1 MSPLQVAVF
10 GGMIT
15 AAGLVLAVVAV
26 RPGAP
31 KLSLVL
37 AQLNAAATVQADA
50 TSQEQPAGLQAPWW
64 RRWLPAAALTWAERY
79 LGARTQ
85 DLNILG
91 MSRAELAARKVALG
105 LCGLLT
111 PPVLGATLILVG
123 ADVPALGPAGTAL
136 VLGALGWTI
145 PSRQVAAR
153 ATQARAQFSAALTAF
168 LALVGLERQARG
180 SPTEALEEASR
191 ISGAW
196 PFRMIHAELIR
207 SELAGQPPWDG
218 LRELGKRVG
227 VGELTNLADI
237 VAAAADGAAVF
248 ETLLAEARNLRNA
261 ELAEQQ
267 TKAGVVGERLS
278 LPAIVLAF
286 GFIMLV
292 LYPALTRF

>member
-1 MSPLQVAVF
+1 MSPLQVAVL
-10 GGMIT
+10 GGMIS

-37 AQLNAAATVQADA
+37 AQLNAPATVDVAQ
-50 TSQEQPAGLQAPWW
+50 SNQGQPAGQGSPWW
-64 RRWLPAAALTWAERY
+64 RRWLPAAALAWAERS
-79 LGARTQ
+79 LGAGTQ

-91 MSRAELAARKVALG
+91 MSGAELAARKVALG

-111 PPVLGATLILVG
+111 PPVLGGVLLLVG
-123 ADVPALGPAGTAL
+123 ADVPALGPAGIAV

-153 ATQARAQFSAALTAF
+153 ATQARAEFLAALTAF
-168 LALVGLERQARG
+168 LSLVGLERQARG

-196 PFRMIHAELIR
+196 PFAMIHAALMR

-218 LRELGKRVG
+218 LRELGQRVG
-227 VGELTNLADI
+227 VAELTNLADI

-261 ELAEQQ
+261 ELSDQQ
-267 TKAGVVGERLS
+267 TKAGVAGERLS